1 MSSKRNNRLSGEMKK
16 TITNI
21 IRKQLKDP
29 RISDMSSITEVKVT
43 EDLRYAKVFVSV
55 YGNQEIVNSTIEA
68 LDNAK
73 GYIRKELGKYLK
85 IRYTPELL
93 FERDNSIEHGIRINK
108 LIEKVIEEEKG
119 YSNKWCKNIFW

>member
-29 RISDMSSITEVKVT
+29 RISDMVSITEVKVT

-55 YGNQEIVNSTIEA
+55 YGNQEIVNSTIGA

-93 FERDNSIEHGIRINK
+93 FEKDNSIEQGIRINK

-119 YSNKWCKNIFW
+119 YSNE

>member
-16 TITNI
+16 IVTNI
-21 IRKQLKDP
+21 IRNQLKDP
-29 RISDMSSITEVKVT
+29 RISDMVSITEIKVT

-55 YGNQEIVNSTIEA
+55 YGNEEIVNSSISA

-85 IRYTPELL
+85 IRYIPELL
-93 FERDNSIEHGIRINK
+93 FEKDNSIEQGIRINK
-108 LIEKVIEEEKG
+108 LIEKVIQDEKD
-119 YSNKWCKNIFW
+119 YSNE